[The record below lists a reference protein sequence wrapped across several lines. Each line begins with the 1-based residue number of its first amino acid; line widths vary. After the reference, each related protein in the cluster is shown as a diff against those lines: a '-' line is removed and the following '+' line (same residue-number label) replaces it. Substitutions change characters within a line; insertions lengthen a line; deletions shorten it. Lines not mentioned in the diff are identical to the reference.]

1 MLGGRECERSFVQMG
16 TGRHDPGDR
25 YAVRCDR
32 DTPPGVPRARWYRAQ
47 GARALLTAAKVR
59 AVPQA
64 SESRVPYILPS
75 SPYRH
80 AMHWRA
86 TALSLDRV
94 GPTPCA
100 VRRGRTIAQAVGS
113 VISSRGC
120 KVCARRIQGWPQDK
134 ESFLPFM
141 LSPSRGTSCKYNNAS
156 NVCPIVIFNNG
167 GMVRYRG

>member
-1 MLGGRECERSFVQMG
+1 MVSRTRG
-16 TGRHDPGDR
+16 T
-25 YAVRCDR
+25 
-32 DTPPGVPRARWYRAQ
+32 
-47 GARALLTAAKVR
+47 R
-59 AVPQA
+59 AVDRR
-64 SESRVPYILPS
+64 ESARGPTGLGKSRTVLPS